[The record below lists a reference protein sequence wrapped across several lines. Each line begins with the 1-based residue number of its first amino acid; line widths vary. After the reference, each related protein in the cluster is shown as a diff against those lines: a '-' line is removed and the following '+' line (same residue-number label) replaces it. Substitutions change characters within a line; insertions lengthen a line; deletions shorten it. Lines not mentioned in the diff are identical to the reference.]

1 MDQHRRNAESE
12 GAEAASSRTWNGL
25 GSARSSKGLS
35 AMVAS
40 VSSVWV
46 ASVSPGV
53 PRCRVAFLARERR
66 EISPAT
72 NKNATDRQNCDCSHT
87 LSPHSGRRLEKIS
100 HFEKMKKFEFWTL
113 RRPGTISLAFERR
126 ANEMAAVTMP
136 AEAPEV
142 RLDPPN
148 PAIPRFRTQ
157 IRSSRSS
164 RSCCRPS
171 PTLFF
176 IVGAPRSH
184 VPV

>member
-72 NKNATDRQNCDCSHT
+72 NKNATDRQNCDCYSYT
-87 LSPHSGRRLEKIS
+87 FRPIPVGGSRKSVIS
-100 HFEKMKKFEFWTL
+100 KKFEFWTL

-148 PAIPRFRTQ
+148 PAVPRFRTR

-164 RSCCRPS
+164 
-171 PTLFF
+171 
-176 IVGAPRSH
+176 
-184 VPV
+184 